1 MNSNYDYRCIYFI
14 FILPFIFE
22 HWRSKNETVGAFL
35 YPKSILAM
43 IIYVTWAY
51 FLPAVGFPKLI
62 TYMEFEQESA
72 KTIFFSLYFLEYSV
86 TWVLVVLL
94 AAIGTLHT
102 VDRLKTI
109 VLYRNARR
117 LKPPLTEL

>member
-14 FILPFIFE
+14 LILPFVFE
-22 HWRSKNETVGAFL
+22 HWGSKNKTVGAFL
-35 YPKSILAM
+35 YSKSILAM

-51 FLPAVGFPKLI
+51 FLPTVGFPLLN
-62 TYMEFEQESA
+62 TYMGFGQESA
-72 KTIFFSLYFLEYSV
+72 KVIFLSLYLLEYSV
-86 TWVLVVLL
+86 TWVLVILL

-109 VLYRNARR
+109 ILYRNARR